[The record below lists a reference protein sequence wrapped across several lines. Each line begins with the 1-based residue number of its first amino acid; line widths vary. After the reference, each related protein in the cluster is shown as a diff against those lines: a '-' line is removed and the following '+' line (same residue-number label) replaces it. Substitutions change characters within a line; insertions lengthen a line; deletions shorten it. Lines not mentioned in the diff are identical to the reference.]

1 MRRFPIVGVLLLIP
15 AMMLPLMVG
24 CDKGKD
30 TTKSQNGGD
39 HQKKK
44 DGVTVDITAPT
55 DAVVKGVVK
64 YKGPAFE
71 PELEPGIKGHKEEA
85 LCMKGTGTD
94 TKVQKWLVGKDSGLA
109 NVVVS
114 LEPPAGKKYKID
126 DKLMAPFKDKQVV
139 LDQPFC
145 AYHPHVAGV
154 YAKVQPFVVK
164 NSAKFSHNTNIK
176 PGPKNLPK
184 NALIE
189 PGTSWKPLFFE
200 AESTPINISC
210 ELHGFMSAK
219 LWVFNHPYFAVT
231 NENGEF
237 TIENVPSGEELVVY
251 MWHESMDNKKE
262 FEKHKFTNGENTIK
276 GMEISK

>member
-1 MRRFPIVGVLLLIP
+1 MRRIHIVGVLLLIP

-30 TTKSQNGGD
+30 TTKSPNGGD
-39 HQKKK
+39 QKKK

-55 DAVVKGVVK
+55 DAVIKGVVK
-64 YKGPAFE
+64 YKGPAFS

-85 LCMKGTGTD
+85 QCMKGTGND
-94 TKVQKWLVGKDSGLA
+94 TKAQKWLVGKDNGLA

-114 LEPPAGKKYKID
+114 LEPPTGKKYKID
-126 DKLMAPFKDKQVV
+126 DKLIDSFKKKQVV

-145 AYHPHVAGV
+145 AYHPHVAAV
-154 YAKVQPFVVK
+154 YAEIQPFVVK
-164 NSAKFSHNTNIK
+164 NSASFSHNTNIK
-176 PGPKNLPK
+176 TGPKNVGR
-184 NALIE
+184 NQLIE
-189 PGTSWKPLFFE
+189 AGRTWDPLFFKYE
-200 AESTPINISC
+200 PQPISISC

-219 LWVFNHPYFAVT
+219 LLTFKHPYFAVT

>member
-1 MRRFPIVGVLLLIP
+1 MRRVHIVGVLLLIP

-30 TTKSQNGGD
+30 TPKSPNGVD
-39 HQKKK
+39 NKQKA
-44 DGVTVDITAPT
+44 GATVDITAPT

-85 LCMKGTGTD
+85 LCMKGTGND
-94 TKVQKWLVGKDSGLA
+94 TKAQKWLVGKDNGLA

-114 LEPPAGKKYKID
+114 LEPPTGKKYKID
-126 DKLMAPFKDKQVV
+126 DKLIDPFKKKEVV

-145 AYHPHVAGV
+145 AYHPHVAAV

-189 PGTSWKPLFFE
+189 PGTSWAPLRFE
-200 AESTPINISC
+200 AESTPISISC

-262 FEKHKFTNGENTIK
+262 FGKHKFTNGENTIK

>member
-1 MRRFPIVGVLLLIP
+1 
-15 AMMLPLMVG
+15 
-24 CDKGKD
+24 
-30 TTKSQNGGD
+30 
-39 HQKKK
+39 
-44 DGVTVDITAPT
+44 
-55 DAVVKGVVK
+55 
-64 YKGPAFE
+64 
-71 PELEPGIKGHKEEA
+71 
-85 LCMKGTGTD
+85 MKGTGND
-94 TKVQKWLVGKDSGLA
+94 TKMQKWLVGKGNGLA

-114 LEPPAGKKYKID
+114 LEPPTGKKYKID
-126 DKLMAPFKDKQVV
+126 DKLIDPFKKKEVV

-145 AYHPHVAGV
+145 AYHPHVAAV

-189 PGTSWKPLFFE
+189 PGTSWAPLRFE
-200 AESTPINISC
+200 AESTPISISC

-262 FEKHKFTNGENTIK
+262 FGKHKFTNGENTIK

>member
-1 MRRFPIVGVLLLIP
+1 MRRFHIVGVLLLIP
-15 AMMLPLMVG
+15 AMMLPLIVG

-30 TTKSQNGGD
+30 TPKTNGGD
-39 HQKKK
+39 QKPKT
-44 DGVTVDITAPT
+44 VVAVDITAPT

-64 YKGPAFE
+64 YKGSAFE

-85 LCMKGTGTD
+85 LCMKGPGND
-94 TKVQKWLVGKDSGLA
+94 TKVQKWLVGKDGGLA

-126 DKLMAPFKDKQVV
+126 DKLIDPFKKKEVV

-145 AYHPHVAGV
+145 AYHPHVSAV

-189 PGTSWKPLFFE
+189 PGQSWAPLVFE

-237 TIENVPSGEELVVY
+237 TIENVPSGEELIVN
-251 MWHESMDNKKE
+251 MWHESMDKKKE
-262 FEKHKFTNGENTIK
+262 FEKHSFKKGENTVT
-276 GMEISK
+276 GMEVSK